1 MALGWRK
8 DYARYKGFFLN
19 IVDFYKQKKDLLMF
33 LEILLSMATI
43 AIFSVFAIKPTAI
56 TIIELMKEI
65 KSKEEELARMDNKL
79 ADLKNAQAN
88 YSKEAER
95 IQLLDTAVPLNP
107 APVTFFRQIQGISS
121 NDSANLESASI
132 DEVVLVGDVKVKKSK
147 GEQESLP
154 SGAEGISFYFDFKA
168 NFSALQ
174 SILSDLE
181 YLRRPIRIDTL
192 KISKQKIEDLTT
204 DILDFTISGQ
214 APYFREGDTQK

>member
-65 KSKEEELARMDNKL
+65 KSKEEVLARMDNKL

-168 NFSALQ
+168 NFSAL
-174 SILSDLE
+174 SRSRMCKTVLVMV
-181 YLRRPIRIDTL
+181 T
-192 KISKQKIEDLTT
+192 
-204 DILDFTISGQ
+204 
-214 APYFREGDTQK
+214 APF